1 MAHPTSPH
9 SSGPSAGPAI
19 PSRDRPAH
27 PPGEGPHQRHP
38 PGLKIIFL
46 TEMWERFSYY
56 GMRAL
61 LVLYL
66 VNAAGMPREDA
77 LHLYGLYTGL
87 VYLTPLVGGAIADRW
102 LGARRAAV
110 IGAAIMM
117 LGHFAMAFPTL
128 LHLALGLLVVGNGFF
143 KPNTTAMVGQLY
155 APDDPRRAGGYTI
168 FYMGVNVGAFLA
180 PLVAGTL
187 GESVGWHW
195 GFASAGVGMAIGL
208 VVLCSGQ
215 HLLGPAGLREGQAPL
230 GWRDVPLVAGWCV
243 AALLSVGATLAA
255 SPLLTALWSPLPL
268 ALKLALGISAALG
281 LGWLVL
287 RPPGGPVPEGA
298 AGGRLTRAER
308 GRVLVIA
315 ITAFFVVFFWMGYEQ
330 AGGSMTLF
338 ADKQTDRHAF
348 GWEIPASWFQTIN
361 PAAIVLLAPAFA
373 AFWTWLDRSRWALP
387 DPAKQACGMLVLGL
401 GFVLMVIAQGRA
413 EQFGSVGPQWLALV
427 YLLHAIGELMLS
439 PVGLSQVSHLAPP
452 RLAGLLMG
460 VWLMANA
467 VANYLAG
474 ALEGLLAG
482 SGIPLYAFLLGSSLG
497 AGVVLLALSPWL
509 QRLSDRRD

>member
-1 MAHPTSPH
+1 MTPPTPNTA
-9 SSGPSAGPAI
+9 SGPSAGPL
-19 PSRDRPAH
+19 PSRPALPLGDRPAY
-27 PPGEGPHQRHP
+27 PPDEGRHP

-66 VNAAGMPREDA
+66 VNAVGLPREEA

-117 LGHFAMAFPTL
+117 LGHFAMAFPAL

-143 KPNTTAMVGQLY
+143 KPNTTAMVGLLY
-155 APDDPRRAGGYTI
+155 TPDDPRRAGGYTI

-208 VVLCSGQ
+208 TVLCSGQ
-215 HLLGPAGLREGQAPL
+215 RLLGSAGLRKGQAPL
-230 GWRDVPLVAGWCV
+230 GWRDALPTAAWCL
-243 AALLSVGATLAA
+243 AALVLVQAVLWAA
-255 SPLLTALWSPLPL
+255 PVLTTLWSPLPS
-268 ALKLALGISAALG
+268 ALKLALGIGGVLG
-281 LGWLVL
+281 LGWLAL
-287 RPPGGPVPEGA
+287 RQPDGQTEP
-298 AGGRLTRAER
+298 LTRAER
-308 GRVLVIA
+308 GRVWTIA

-338 ADKQTDRHAF
+338 ADTQTDRHAF
-348 GWEIPASWFQTIN
+348 GWEIPASWFQSIN
-361 PAAIVLLAPAFA
+361 PMAIVLLAPAFA
-373 AFWTWLDRSRWALP
+373 ALWTWLDSSRYALP
-387 DPAKQACGMLVLGL
+387 DPAKQGLGMVVLGL

-413 EQFGSVGPQWLALV
+413 ETLGPVGPQWLAVV

-439 PVGLSQVSHLAPP
+439 PVGLSQVSRIAPP
-452 RLAGLLMG
+452 RLLGLLMG

-482 SGIPLYAFLLGSSLG
+482 SGIPLYVFLLGSSLG
-497 AGVVLLALSPWL
+497 AGLVLLGVSPWV
-509 QRLSDRRD
+509 QRLASRHD

>member
-1 MAHPTSPH
+1 MKPA
-9 SSGPSAGPAI
+9 SSQA
-19 PSRDRPAH
+19 
-27 PPGEGPHQRHP
+27 EGQLRHP
-38 PGLKIIFL
+38 PGLKVIFM

-66 VNAAGMPREDA
+66 VNAVGMPRTDA
-77 LHLYGLYTGL
+77 LSLYGLYTGL
-87 VYLTPLVGGAIADRW
+87 VYLTPLVGGMLADRY

-110 IGAAIMM
+110 IGAATMM
-117 LGHFAMAFPTL
+117 LGHFAMAFEPL
-128 LHLALGLLVVGNGFF
+128 LHLALGLLIVGNGFF
-143 KPNTTAMVGQLY
+143 KPNTTAMVGLLY

-208 VVLCSGQ
+208 VVLCGWQ
-215 HLLGPAGLREGQAPL
+215 PLLGAAGLRAGQPPV
-230 GWRDVPLVAGWCV
+230 GWRDAPMVVAWC
-243 AALLSVGATLAA
+243 LAA
-255 SPLLTALWSPLPL
+255 VALVLAVLAAAPWLTALWSPLPL
-268 ALKLALGISAALG
+268 ALKLALGLGAALV
-281 LGWLVL
+281 LAWLAL
-287 RPPGGPVPEGA
+287 RRPDGHTEP
-298 AGGRLTRAER
+298 LTPAER
-308 GRVLVIA
+308 GRVLAIA

-338 ADKQTDRHAF
+338 ADTQTDRHAF

-373 AFWTWLDRSRWALP
+373 ALWTWLDRSRWALP
-387 DPAKQACGMLVLGL
+387 DPAKQGLGMLVLGL
-401 GFVLMVIAQGRA
+401 GFVLMVVAQGRA
-413 EQFGSVGPQWLALV
+413 EAQGSVGPQWLALV

-439 PVGLSQVSHLAPP
+439 PVGLSQVSRIAPP
-452 RLAGLLMG
+452 RLLGLLMG

-482 SGIPLYAFLLGSSLG
+482 SGIPLYVFLLGSSLG
-497 AGVVLLALSPWL
+497 AGLVLLALSPWL
-509 QRLSDRRD
+509 QRLIDRRD